1 MAAPTGTKWGSTVG
15 DYGRIGINVSV
26 SDTATTRTATI
37 QVWFWSKYSV
47 SDSSNSIYFDIST
60 SSGGSATTSVGSK
73 SISTTV
79 ASGDGWSTSN
89 QVKLYE
95 TTKTYTRGS
104 ANANKYIYAKL
115 SNVDRVGGEMSVST
129 YFTVFKKDSYNISY
143 DANGGSGAPSS
154 QTALYGS
161 TLKLST
167 VQPTR
172 EGFTFLGWATSSQAT
187 AATHSPGGS
196 YTFTDATTLYAVW
209 ERISYVVSY
218 NANGGSGAPSNQTK
232 YHGQALTLSS
242 GKPTRSGYTFLGW
255 SKSSAAQS
263 AEYSSGQSYTGNAAL
278 TLYAVWQK
286 TYKKPSIY
294 NVRTAR
300 CMSISDGSGKL
311 IFTENESG
319 DTVVLYFDW
328 ITQET
333 LTLLAVDVTYKDES
347 GKTYSLSLAPSAN
360 GTTSGSVEQMIF
372 STMIM
377 GDFYPGLTITATITV
392 SDAGGSTSVTETY
405 SIGAFGVDFHAG
417 EVECDGVAFGKSAT
431 LGKAESLGGVGVADF
446 GFDAKFNEPV
456 YGKALGMDRLPAI
469 PENADFNDYIE
480 PGCYAVY
487 SNAIAGTV
495 ANIPIDRAGR
505 LEVWSATGEGV
516 RIAQWSYLRQRY
528 IPYNR
533 GNAVW
538 EREVTRGEN
547 NVWNYYEWWRSSLT
561 PAASEKVYSKAVIT
575 AAMSSDVTLGK
586 LNTYTQV
593 PLPDAA
599 VATSA
604 RLYIDANSIKIG
616 ADISYVKVS
625 GQLSLLCK
633 SVTGKRHARI
643 QKVSGSTTTSYA
655 WDCITAVTASDT
667 DVILNFSPVIIPVK
681 EGDVLKVVY
690 YTPDVNDVCY
700 GGNATNGR
708 KTYLTVEE
716 I

>member
-15 DYGRIGINVSV
+15 DYGRIGIYISV
-26 SDTATTRTATI
+26 SDTATIRTATI

-47 SDSSNSIYFDIST
+47 SDSSNTLYFDVST

-129 YFTVFKKDSYNISY
+129 YFTVLKKASYNISY

-161 TLKLST
+161 SLKLST
-167 VQPTR
+167 TKPTR
-172 EGFTFLGWATSSQAT
+172 EGFTFLGWATNSQAT
-187 AATHSPGGS
+187 TATHSPGNS
-196 YTFTDATTLYAVW
+196 YTFTAATTLYAVW

-218 NANGGSGAPSNQTK
+218 NANGGSGAPTEQTK
-232 YHGQALTLSS
+232 YHGVALTLSS

-255 SKSSAAQS
+255 AKSSAAQS

-294 NVRTAR
+294 NVRAAR
-300 CMSISDGSGKL
+300 CMSRSDGSGKL
-311 IFTENESG
+311 IFTENEAG
-319 DTVVLYFDW
+319 DSVVLYFDW
-328 ITQET
+328 ITQEA
-333 LTLLAVDVTYKDES
+333 LTFLKVLVEWTKEDGTPAKI
-347 GKTYSLSLAPSAN
+347 SLAPSTN

-372 STMIM
+372 ATNLF
-377 GDFYPGLTITATITV
+377 GDFFPGLTITATITV
-392 SDAGGSTSVTETY
+392 SDAGGSTSVSETY
-405 SIGAFGVDFHAG
+405 SVGAFGVDFHAG
-417 EVECDGVAFGKSAT
+417 DVECDGVAFGKSAT
-431 LGKAESLGGVGVADF
+431 LGKAESLGGAGVADF

-469 PENADFNDYIE
+469 PENADFDDYIE
-480 PGCYAVY
+480 PGCYAVH
-487 SNAIAGTV
+487 SNAVAGTV

-516 RIAQWSYLRQRY
+516 RLEQWSYLRQRY

-561 PAASEKVYSKAVIT
+561 PEASEKVYSRAAIT
-575 AAMSSDVTLGK
+575 AAMSEDVTLGA

-593 PLPDAA
+593 PLPNAE

-604 RLYIDANSIKIG
+604 RLYVDGNSVKIG
-616 ADISYVKVS
+616 AGISYVKVS
-625 GQLSLLCK
+625 GQLSIMCK
-633 SVTGKRHARI
+633 SATGKRHAKI
-643 QKVSGSTTTSYA
+643 QKVSGSTTTSHS
-655 WDCITAVTASDT
+655 WDCITAVTANST
-667 DVILNFSPVIIPVK
+667 DILLNFSPVIIPVK
-681 EGDVLKVVY
+681 EGDTLRIVY

-700 GGNATNGR
+700 SGSAANGR